1 MDLLLTIK
9 KLQEQV
15 QHSPLFNELGYAE
28 LQEINA
34 DLELLA
40 AKLEQPLRIALIGEV
55 KAGKSTLINAFA
67 GGQVSPTNVTEST
80 ACIMQI
86 GYAGTEEAAIVY
98 SNGKEQMGTPG
109 EIYAVLK

>member
-55 KAGKSTLINAFA
+55 KAGKSTLINAMLDTFLLMNK
-67 GGQVSPTNVTEST
+67 T
-80 ACIMQI
+80 
-86 GYAGTEEAAIVY
+86 
-98 SNGKEQMGTPG
+98 
-109 EIYAVLK
+109 